1 MGKPGFPIPS
11 PGGRVWKGLPL
22 KQGDGETGFSPS
34 PSLRRGAGKAKPSRP
49 LIGYAGYPDRLLMHA
64 AADDEATEIE
74 LLVAELAGRI
84 GPRRPTSAEEARA
97 AAFVNG
103 RLRRAGM
110 GVSAYELRVVPR
122 AGTTY
127 ALFAALGM
135 AGAALAFFFPWLGLL
150 WGLGL
155 LAIALADAF
164 VAPLPPLGPCRVS
177 QNIVGTR
184 AIAEA
189 AGAPPLQPRWRV
201 VVLAPLDT
209 PPLQHGLAV
218 LAGSGRSAALARL
231 AAATLLVAGALGAL
245 LLPGP
250 WWLLQGGAGLLFGLI
265 LIGAIRPLTPD
276 PSDGGCAALAAL
288 VSAVTRLGALER
300 AEVWAVAVGAASSD
314 PWGGSAC
321 CGATPSSQSAPWSS
335 PWSRSAR
342 ASSSTLPLRGRSAA
356 GMPTPCLC
364 AWPPL
369 PTPPIRILTRTPAIS
384 PQKASSPRRSA
395 AWGTGPSP

>member
-1 MGKPGFPIPS
+1 MGWLRLPRTSADAPG
-11 PGGRVWKGLPL
+11 
-22 KQGDGETGFSPS
+22 
-34 PSLRRGAGKAKPSRP
+34 
-49 LIGYAGYPDRLLMHA
+49 PDRLLMHA
-64 AADDEATEIE
+64 AANDEATEIE
-74 LLVAELAGRI
+74 MLVAELAERI

-110 GVSAYELRVVPR
+110 GVSAYELRVVSR
-122 AGTTY
+122 VGTTY

-135 AGAALAFFFPWLGLL
+135 AGTALAFFFPWLGLL

-164 VAPLPPLGPCRVS
+164 VAPLPPLGPRRIS
-177 QNIVGTR
+177 QNIVGVR

-189 AGAPPLQPRWRV
+189 AGAPPVEPRWRV
-201 VVLAPLDT
+201 VLLAPLDT
-209 PPLQHGLAV
+209 RPLQPGLAV

-231 AAATLLVAGALGAL
+231 AATTLLAAGALGAM

-265 LIGAIRPLTPD
+265 LIGAMRPLIPD
-276 PSDGGCAALAAL
+276 PSDGGCNALAAL

-314 PWGGSAC
+314 PWGVISLLRRYPFEPDRTLVIALESLAAGQLVYATAE
-321 CGATPSSQSAPWSS
+321 GALR
-335 PWSRSAR
+335 SRAADALLVRLAAAADAADPHIDADPRCLTTESVLTA
-342 ASSSTLPLRGRSAA
+342 PLRRLGYRTLTVTAHAA
-356 GMPTPCLC
+356 PGAAPHAAP
-364 AWPPL
+364 AD
-369 PTPPIRILTRTPAIS
+369 TRLVE
-384 PQKASSPRRSA
+384 RA
-395 AWGTGPSP
+395 ARLVVGLAHQIDAEP